1 MSTDIIDDMVD
12 GTRVNSFHVMIMFWC
27 SMLML
32 FDGYDLVIYGSVLPQ
47 LMVEWKL
54 PAVTAGIIGSSALF
68 GMVIGALSL
77 GSSSDRF
84 GRRRVILTCLLIF
97 GDAAFGNGFCENSTQ
112 FVICRFF
119 TGVGLGGMVPNIVAL
134 VTEMSPKSKC
144 NIMVTV
150 MLSFFSVGGVI
161 AAVLGKVIT
170 PTFGWRANFLIA
182 GPPLLA
188 LPILFRWLPESIA
201 FLLANRRFVEADRIL
216 RKLAPG
222 YQGSADSL
230 ASMLSTTSVKRT
242 QSRTVQ
248 IFKEGRAADTLFLW
262 IAFGMCMLMVYGH
275 EYVASQVDDSQWIFA
290 RLASHLPYH
299 TQRWRHSGRPCKR
312 LARGQWG
319 GKGTLILFFAVASV
333 SIGLLGYRQNTFN
346 LNVLLML
353 AGATTIGTLCIV
365 HAFAAQFY
373 PANVRST
380 GIGWAAAARRFGA
393 VAGPALGGYLVST
406 NLPITFNFMVF
417 AVLGVIAAI
426 AIALAS
432 GKKKPLAES
441 TKIVLTPAD

>member
-1 MSTDIIDDMVD
+1 MSTNIIDDVVD
-12 GTRVNSFHVMIMFWC
+12 GTRVNSFHLMIMFWC

-68 GMVIGALSL
+68 GMMVGALSL
-77 GSSSDRF
+77 GSSSDRI
-84 GRRRVILTCLLIF
+84 GRRRVILACLVVF
-97 GDAAFGNGFCENSTQ
+97 GLAAFGNGFCENSTQ

-134 VTEMSPKSKC
+134 VTEMSPKAKR

-161 AAVLGKVIT
+161 AAVMGKVIT

-182 GPPLLA
+182 GLPLLT

-201 FLLANRRFVEADRIL
+201 FLLANRRFVEADRVL
-216 RKLAPG
+216 RKLAPSYRG
-222 YQGSADSL
+222 GAESL
-230 ASMLSTTSVKRT
+230 ASTMSTTSVKST
-242 QSRTVQ
+242 QSRIVQ
-248 IFKEGRAADTLFLW
+248 IFKDGRAADTLLIW
-262 IAFGMCMLMVYGH
+262 VAFGMCMLMVYGLNTWLPKLMTANG
-275 EYVASQVDDSQWIFA
+275 YSLGSSLTFLITLNAGAVLGG
-290 RLASHLPYH
+290 LASG
-299 TQRWRHSGRPCKR
+299 W
-312 LARGQWG
+312 LADRWG
-319 GKGTLILFFAVASV
+319 GKGTLILFFAVATV
-333 SIGLLGYRQNTFN
+333 SIGLLGYKQNAFI
-346 LNVLLML
+346 LDVLLML

-373 PANVRST
+373 PASVRST
-380 GIGWAAAARRFGA
+380 GVGWAAAAGRFGA
-393 VAGPALGGYLVST
+393 VAGPALGGYLVSM

-417 AVLGVIAAI
+417 AVPGVIAAI
-426 AIALAS
+426 AITLTS
-432 GKKKPLAES
+432 RTRKPSAENA
-441 TKIVLTPAD
+441 KIAVAAAD